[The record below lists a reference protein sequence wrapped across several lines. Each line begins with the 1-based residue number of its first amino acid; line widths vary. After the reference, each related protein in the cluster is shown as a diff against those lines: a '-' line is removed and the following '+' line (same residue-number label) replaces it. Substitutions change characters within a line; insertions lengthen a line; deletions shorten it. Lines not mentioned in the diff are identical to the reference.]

1 MPAGSYSRHLPLW
14 EPVVR
19 SLLSFEAIQGPGPLG
34 GRRPVTAVADLY
46 ALQHV
51 DLDLESHRSALAD
64 AEAHIG
70 DTEELTEA
78 REKAARR
85 KEALRAAE
93 QNFKEREYEADELRH
108 KIEPLE
114 KKLYQGSIL
123 NPKELDDL
131 QQDIESLKRRRSQ
144 LDDQAIEAME
154 ALDEAQREMK
164 EAEQRRE
171 ELEQEHQSGQAG
183 LRAQIATMQFEIAE
197 LERDRNEQAAE
208 VEPSLLQL
216 YERIAAI
223 RQRAVAKVEGGACQG
238 CRISLPMSLVQRART
253 GNEIVQC
260 SSCERILYVS

>member
-1 MPAGSYSRHLPLW
+1 MPASAYARRLPLW
-14 EPVVR
+14 EPVVC
-19 SLLSFEAIQGPGPLG
+19 SLPGFEAIQRARPVG
-34 GRRPVTAVADLY
+34 GRRPVTAVAQLY
-46 ALQHV
+46 ALQQV
-51 DLDLESHRSALAD
+51 DLDIESHRNALAD

-78 REKAARR
+78 REAAARR
-85 KEALRAAE
+85 KDALRAAE
-93 QNFKEREYEADELRH
+93 QNFKEREYAADELRH
-108 KIEPLE
+108 KIAPLE

-154 ALDEAQREMK
+154 ALDEAQRAMN
-164 EAEQRRE
+164 EAEQRLE

-183 LRAQIATMQFEIAE
+183 LRAQIATMQSEIGE
-197 LERDRNEQAAE
+197 LEGDRNEQAAE
-208 VEPSLLQL
+208 AEPSLLQL
-216 YERIAAI
+216 YERIAAT
-223 RQRAVAKVEGGACQG
+223 RQRPVAKVEGGACQG
-238 CRISLPMSLVQRART
+238 CRISLPISLVQRART